1 MLPLTCESMPGLVFQ
16 VAQVCESE
24 EIFEFLMSHF
34 FPEVPTFKL
43 VDMDKNGY
51 ICKIVSRSH
60 SDSGLVLWPHNL
72 SAACGRR

>member
-1 MLPLTCESMPGLVFQ
+1 MDEIKSLGWERVEKKSP
-16 VAQVCESE
+16 VAPITEKDLKAV
-24 EIFEFLMSHF
+24 
-34 FPEVPTFKL
+34 FKL